1 MAKRGSSDITSQL
14 GSFLRTTLQQL
25 DTVGKVVVQK
35 GKAGKIQFDITM
47 LKRKRKDVLA
57 ALGEVTARLAAEGRL
72 DEEDFPELGR
82 ALAELESLDERIDVE
97 ARRARATAA
106 GLPDD
111 LEIPDDGEREE
122 YDEPDPDEAA
132 PADAEGEGEGE
143 GEQVRARPRRPGR

>member
-1 MAKRGSSDITSQL
+1 MAKRGSSDFTSQL

-57 ALGEVTARLAAEGRL
+57 QLGEVAARLAAEGRL
-72 DEEDFPELGR
+72 DEEEFPELSR
-82 ALAELESLDERIDVE
+82 PLADLEAVDERIEVE

-111 LEIPDDGEREE
+111 LEVPEYDADGGGGDREE
-122 YDEPDPDEAA
+122 YDEPDPERD
-132 PADAEGEGEGE
+132 D
-143 GEQVRARPRRPGR
+143 EQVPERPRRPGR

>member
-1 MAKRGSSDITSQL
+1 MAKRGSSDFTSQL

-57 ALGEVTARLAAEGRL
+57 QLGEVTARLAAEGRL
-72 DEEDFPELGR
+72 DDEEFPELSR
-82 ALAELESLDERIDVE
+82 PLADLEAVDERIEVE

-111 LEIPDDGEREE
+111 LEVPEYDADGGDREE
-122 YDEPDPDEAA
+122 YDDEAE
-132 PADAEGEGEGE
+132 PE
-143 GEQVRARPRRPGR
+143 GEQVPERPRRPGR